1 VGQPLEGEL
10 TMTTGNPLDA
20 YGATPKLRELRDTLL
35 FGDIWERKELSKRD
49 RSLVTVAV
57 LTAQRCSGE
66 LRAHIARALANG
78 VTREEISEVIT
89 HVALYAGWPAGVNGS
104 MMAMAAFEAADGDG

>member
-1 VGQPLEGEL
+1 
-10 TMTTGNPLDA
+10 MTTGNPLDA
-20 YGATPKLRELRDTLL
+20 YGATPKLRELRDTML

-66 LRAHIARALANG
+66 LRAHISRALANG

-89 HVALYAGWPAGVNGS
+89 HVALYAGWPSGVNGS
-104 MMAMAAFEAADGDG
+104 MMAMAAFETEDSND

>member
-1 VGQPLEGEL
+1 MAL
-10 TMTTGNPLDA
+10 GNPLDA
-20 YGATPKLRELRDTLL
+20 YGATPKLRELRDTML
-35 FGDIWERKELSKRD
+35 FGDIWEREQLSKRD

-57 LTAQRCSGE
+57 LTAARCGGE
-66 LRAHIARALANG
+66 LQAHIARALANG

-104 MMAMAAFEAADGDG
+104 MMAMAAFEKEDGGD

>member
-57 LTAQRCSGE
+57 LTAQRCTGE

-104 MMAMAAFEAADGDG
+104 MMAMAAFEAAGGDG